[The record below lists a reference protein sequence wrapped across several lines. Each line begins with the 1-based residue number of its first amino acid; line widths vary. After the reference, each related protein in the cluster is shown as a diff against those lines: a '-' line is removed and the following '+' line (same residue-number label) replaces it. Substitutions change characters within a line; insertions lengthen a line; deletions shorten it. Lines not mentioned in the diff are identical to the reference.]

1 MADEASKTIS
11 VRPSKTFSP
20 QLERVAAQLGKSP
33 GEVLM
38 ESAMAVVEMIETGK
52 NFVPTM
58 VKVARALRESGVTF
72 ADQPDEIID
81 DVVVKKARPAA
92 SMGLTLAGAM

>member
-1 MADEASKTIS
+1 MADDTNKTIS
-11 VRPSKTFSP
+11 VRPSKVFSP

-72 ADQPDEIID
+72 ADQPEHLPEENGT
-81 DVVVKKARPAA
+81 KKAIRAA
-92 SMGLTLAGAM
+92 SGLTLAGV